1 LPLAIEFAAPRVE
14 VLGVE
19 GLAARLGDSLQLLG
33 ARRRTTVPRHR
44 TMQAVVDWSY
54 GLLGED
60 EQEFLR
66 SLGIFAGGFTVEA
79 AAAVVPDAA
88 KTNID
93 AIDRLADLVAKSL
106 VAVDVSG
113 AKPRFR
119 LLDTTRAYALEKLST
134 SSGREP
140 IARRHA
146 EYYRQLFARAEA
158 EAPARAAGDW
168 LADYAQ
174 EIDNLRTALH
184 WTFSPGGET
193 SAGVTLTAAAVPLWI
208 RLSLLEECR
217 GRAKQALRALG
228 TASTEDPREA
238 MRLHAALGASTP
250 EASEMGAAFTK
261 TLDMAKRLGDVGYQ
275 LRALSGLSYYHNA
288 SGRFRMAQPFAQDF
302 HALALRG
309 SNRNN
314 LMFAERMMGV
324 AEHYVGDQMTAR
336 HHLEQALAQD
346 AVSDRGRDV
355 GRFQDVVRFGSDLRI
370 STRLYLARVLWM
382 QGFADQA
389 VRMVE
394 RILGE
399 AEATGHV
406 TSLCLFLTSAA
417 CPISFW
423 VGDQAAAARY
433 TAMLIDLSRQH
444 ALPHWAAH
452 GARFEQVLVIKAGGL
467 DSASR
472 RRDGQDEAVAPN
484 FSFRA
489 LSGLTQLAEA
499 LGQAGRIAEGLA
511 LLETGIEQFEPSCFT
526 PEVIRLKG
534 ELSLLQGMPG
544 AAESAEAYFRQALGD
559 ASERGTLSWELRAAT
574 SLARL
579 LHRQG
584 RPADAIACLQP
595 VYDRFTEGFGTA
607 DLIAAKQ
614 LLDELSDAGRR

>member
-1 LPLAIEFAAPRVE
+1 
-14 VLGVE
+14 
-19 GLAARLGDSLQLLG
+19 
-33 ARRRTTVPRHR
+33 
-44 TMQAVVDWSY
+44 
-54 GLLGED
+54 
-60 EQEFLR
+60 
-66 SLGIFAGGFTVEA
+66 
-79 AAAVVPDAA
+79 
-88 KTNID
+88 
-93 AIDRLADLVAKSL
+93 
-106 VAVDVSG
+106 
-113 AKPRFR
+113 
-119 LLDTTRAYALEKLST
+119 
-134 SSGREP
+134 
-140 IARRHA
+140 
-146 EYYRQLFARAEA
+146 
-158 EAPARAAGDW
+158 
-168 LADYAQ
+168 
-174 EIDNLRTALH
+174 
-184 WTFSPGGET
+184 
-193 SAGVTLTAAAVPLWI
+193 
-208 RLSLLEECR
+208 
-217 GRAKQALRALG
+217 
-228 TASTEDPREA
+228 
-238 MRLHAALGASTP
+238 
-250 EASEMGAAFTK
+250 
-261 TLDMAKRLGDVGYQ
+261 
-275 LRALSGLSYYHNA
+275 
-288 SGRFRMAQPFAQDF
+288 MAQPFAQEF

-309 SNRNN
+309 SDRNN

-406 TSLCLFLTSAA
+406 TSQCLFLTSAA

-534 ELSLLQGMPG
+534 ELSLLQDMPG
-544 AAESAEAYFRQALGD
+544 AAESAEAHFRQALGD